1 MSKEYMADIAIA
13 EIDEPVNAMRSE
25 MDVEKIEE
33 LARSIEEQGLIQPIT
48 LRVVGK
54 RYEIIAGH
62 RRFTAVKMLGK
73 KTIGAIV
80 RVVGEADADAQ
91 RMHEN
96 LYRDDV
102 NPVDEAAYIR
112 LMIDKHSMTP
122 ETLAKATSKSEA
134 YLMARYNIFDMP
146 QYLIDALRKEEI
158 KLTAAQYIAKIKDE
172 NIRAEYTRFAIRGGI
187 TANTARAWY
196 ESWQLGNLPR
206 EAAQYIAPEVDRS
219 GVSNVITM
227 KCTLCAHADDIN
239 RMTMVYA
246 HFDCVKAAESMQNDR
261 REPVGTGA

>member
-1 MSKEYMADIAIA
+1 MAKEQLLEIAL
-13 EIDEPVNAMRSE
+13 EDIDEPTNAMRSE
-25 MDVEKIEE
+25 MDEEKLEE
-33 LARSIEEQGLIQPIT
+33 LGRSIAEQGLIQPIA

-62 RRFTAVKMLGK
+62 RRYLATKRLGK
-73 KTIGAIV
+73 ETIKAIV

-112 LMIDKHSMTP
+112 TMIDKHGMAP
-122 ETLAKATSKSEA
+122 EALAKATGKSEA
-134 YLMARYNIFDMP
+134 YLLARYNIFDMP
-146 QYLIDALRKEEI
+146 EYLIDALRKEEI
-158 KLTAAQYIAKIKDE
+158 KLTAAQYIAKIKDD
-172 NIRAEYTRFAIRGGI
+172 NIRAEYTRFAVRGGI

-196 ESWQLGNLPR
+196 ESWNMGNLPR
-206 EAAQYIAPEVDRS
+206 DATQYVAPVVENS
-219 GVSNVITM
+219 GATNVITM
-227 KCTLCAHADDIN
+227 KCTLCAHVDDIN

-246 HFDCVKAAESMQNDR
+246 HLDCVRAAERMQADA
-261 REPVGTGA
+261 GK